1 MSRRKELLKN
11 KITDNEKRRNKLNIF
26 IHKDI
31 LTYCKS
37 KNDNDW
43 YYIVLLVVVSYQY
56 LEKNSFNDSVYNWR

>member
-37 KNDNDW
+37 KNDND
-43 YYIVLLVVVSYQY
+43 
-56 LEKNSFNDSVYNWR
+56 

>member
-31 LTYCKS
+31 LTQKV
-37 KNDNDW
+37 
-43 YYIVLLVVVSYQY
+43 IAQATIL
-56 LEKNSFNDSVYNWR
+56 